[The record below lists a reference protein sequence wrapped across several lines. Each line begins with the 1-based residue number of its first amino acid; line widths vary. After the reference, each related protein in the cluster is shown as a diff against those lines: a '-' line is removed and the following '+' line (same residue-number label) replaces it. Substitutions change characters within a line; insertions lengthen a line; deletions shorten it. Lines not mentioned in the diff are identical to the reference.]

1 MPFRQLPASDP
12 TRTQALQGALKKS
25 TSTTGAAHLIS
36 AATTDALAAFQ
47 PKWEKEVAER
57 ADASGQQS
65 ASTQALTLAAGKLR
79 MIVSHFVQVYQLGIA
94 RGDFAA
100 AGRAVYEL
108 SVNEETVPNLDTE
121 AALLLWADRIVKGD
135 PRRATQFSEAPMA
148 MPTAAAVGT
157 ALQDYNTKLAAQTDA
172 KDQLEAEQADVI
184 ALRAEA
190 DQVIRDVWD
199 EVEFALRQLEAPT
212 LRRRAREWGV
222 VYAQRPG
229 EPEEGS
235 GDTPAPAPTPP
246 VT

>member
-12 TRTQALQGALKKS
+12 TRTQALQGALKKWN
-25 TSTTGAAHLIS
+25 STTGASRLIS
-36 AATTDALAAFQ
+36 AATGAALETLQ

-57 ADASGQQS
+57 ADAFGQQS
-65 ASTQALTLAAGKLR
+65 ASTQALKAAADKLR
-79 MIVSHFVQVYQLGIA
+79 LLVSHFIQVYQMGIA

-108 SVNEETVPNLDTE
+108 SVNEETVPNLDAE

-135 PRRATQFSEAPMA
+135 PRRVTQFSEAPMA
-148 MPTAAAVGT
+148 MPAASAVAAALD
-157 ALQDYNTKLAAQTDA
+157 AYNVKLTAQTEA

-235 GDTPAPAPTPP
+235 GEAPTPAPAPP
-246 VT
+246 VS

>member
-12 TRTQALQGALKKS
+12 TRTQALDGALKKWQN
-25 TSTTGAAHLIS
+25 TTGAARLIT
-36 AATTDALAAFQ
+36 AATGTALETLQ
-47 PKWEKEVAER
+47 PQWEKEVAER

-65 ASTQALTLAAGKLR
+65 ASTLAVTQAADKLR
-79 MIVSHFVQVYQLGIA
+79 MLISHFIQVYQFGIA

-121 AALLLWADRIVKGD
+121 AALVLWAGRIVKGD
-135 PRRATQFSEAPMA
+135 PRRVTQFSEAPMA
-148 MPTAAAVGT
+148 MPAATAVAAALE
-157 ALQDYNTKLAAQTDA
+157 AYHAKQAAQTAA

-184 ALRAEA
+184 ALRTEA
-190 DQVIRDVWD
+190 DKLIRDVWD
-199 EVEFALRQLEAPT
+199 EVEFALRQMEPPT

-229 EPEEGS
+229 EPQEADGETP
-235 GDTPAPAPTPP
+235 TPAPAAP
-246 VT
+246 VA

>member
-12 TRTQALQGALKKS
+12 TRTQALQGALKKWN
-25 TSTTGAAHLIS
+25 STTGAARLIS
-36 AATTDALAAFQ
+36 AATGAALETLQ

-57 ADASGQQS
+57 ADAFGQQS
-65 ASTQALTLAAGKLR
+65 ASTLALSAAADKLR
-79 MIVSHFVQVYQLGIA
+79 LLVSHFIQVYQMGIA

-108 SVNEETVPNLDTE
+108 SVNEETVPNLDAE

-135 PRRATQFSEAPMA
+135 PRRVAQFSEAPMTIPA
-148 MPTAAAVGT
+148 ASAVAAA
-157 ALQDYNTKLAAQTDA
+157 LQAYNVKLTAQTDA

-184 ALRAEA
+184 ALRSDA
-190 DQVIRDVWD
+190 DKLIRDVWD

-235 GDTPAPAPTPP
+235 GETPEPAPTPP

>member
-36 AATTDALAAFQ
+36 AATTAALAALQ
-47 PKWEKEVAER
+47 PKWEKEIAER

-65 ASTQALTLAAGKLR
+65 ASTLALSAAADKLR
-79 MIVSHFVQVYQLGIA
+79 LLVSHFIQVYQMGIA

-108 SVNEETVPNLDTE
+108 SVNEETVPNLDAE

-135 PRRATQFSEAPMA
+135 PRRVTQFSEAPMA
-148 MPTAAAVGT
+148 MPAASAVAAA
-157 ALQDYNTKLAAQTDA
+157 LQSYHDKLAAQTDA

-222 VYAQRPG
+222 VYAQSPG
-229 EPEEGS
+229 EPEEGL
-235 GDTPAPAPTPP
+235 GDTPPPGPTPP
-246 VT
+246 VS

>member
-12 TRTQALQGALKKS
+12 SRTQALQGALKKWN
-25 TSTTGAAHLIS
+25 STTGAARLIS
-36 AATTDALAAFQ
+36 AATGAALETFQ

-57 ADASGQQS
+57 ADAFGQQS
-65 ASTQALTLAAGKLR
+65 ASTQALGTAAGKLR
-79 MIVSHFVQVYQLGIA
+79 LLVSHFIQVYQLAIA

-108 SVNEETVPNLDTE
+108 SVNDETVPNLDAE

-135 PRRATQFSEAPMA
+135 PRRVAQFSEAPMA
-148 MPTAAAVGT
+148 LPAASAVAAA
-157 ALQDYNTKLAAQTDA
+157 LQAYNAKLAAQSEA
-172 KDQLEAEQADVI
+172 KDDLEAEQADVI
-184 ALRAEA
+184 ALRADA
-190 DQVIRDVWD
+190 DKLIRDVWD
-199 EVEFALRQLEAPT
+199 EVEFALRQLEPPT

-235 GDTPAPAPTPP
+235 GETPAPAPTPP
-246 VT
+246 VA

>member
-36 AATTDALAAFQ
+36 ATTTAALAALQ
-47 PKWEKEVAER
+47 PKWEKEIAER

-65 ASTQALTLAAGKLR
+65 ASTLALTAAADKLR
-79 MIVSHFVQVYQLGIA
+79 LLVSHFIQVYQMGIA

-108 SVNEETVPNLDTE
+108 SVNEETVPNLDAE

-135 PRRATQFSEAPMA
+135 PRRVTQFSEAPMA
-148 MPTAAAVGT
+148 MPAAAVAA
-157 ALQDYNTKLAAQTDA
+157 ALQTYHDKLAAQTDA

-184 ALRAEA
+184 ALRSEA

-235 GDTPAPAPTPP
+235 GETPPPAPTPP
-246 VT
+246 GA